1 MTLDRCYRLYYG
13 MKEFIEDMAL
23 DDLNFSSDMDDS
35 GLSLSIM
42 GREVAQFFLAVKT
55 ELDKSR
61 PDLTGVNQ
69 FDATNLTAQFIRSI
83 NEMST
88 VTFNDDPDSK

>member
-1 MTLDRCYRLYYG
+1 
-13 MKEFIEDMAL
+13 MKEFLEDMAL
-23 DDLNFSSDMDDS
+23 DGLEFNSDMDD
-35 GLSLSIM
+35 GELSLSIM
-42 GREVAQFFLAVKT
+42 GREVAQFFLAVKN
-55 ELDKSR
+55 ELDKAR